1 MNIDKQINNVEGSV
15 LEKIAAS
22 TNLRELE
29 MILEQQK
36 DSFGL
41 NLENA
46 YEASRLEI
54 EGRVKQGQFS
64 QVVGKKDVYE
74 DLISK
79 MQGNHE
85 SMTNAVEAG

>member
-1 MNIDKQINNVEGSV
+1 MNVDKQINNVEASV
-15 LEKIAAS
+15 LEKISAS

-54 EGRVKQGQFS
+54 EGRVK
-64 QVVGKKDVYE
+64 
-74 DLISK
+74 
-79 MQGNHE
+79 
-85 SMTNAVEAG
+85 